1 MTATA
6 EVRKTQSSPTV
17 DRLRRVGSQ
26 VLKHGFMIA
35 MALFSLGPFLWL
47 VGIALRPVKETYVTP
62 MPLLPRTLTLENFDY
77 VWRKVPQM
85 AIIYR
90 NSLVVTGVTVAS
102 AIIVTSLAG
111 YAFARLRF
119 PGRDIVFWSV
129 LITMF
134 MPRVMTIPALYQLL
148 HKFKLID
155 TWPGLFL
162 PYTAY
167 WLPLNLFIMRSAFEG
182 IPKDLEDAAIIDG
195 CSHWRAFWRVMLP
208 LAASSAVTVGIFT
221 FVPVWGEYIFA
232 FTFTET
238 LKAMTLGPGI
248 KLLQP
253 GPATGEWT
261 FPVAACAALLAFTPA
276 ILIYIG
282 FQRWFSKGLLEGALK
297 F

>member
-1 MTATA
+1 MTASA
-6 EVRKTQSSPTV
+6 QVRPAKPRMTPE
-17 DRLRRVGSQ
+17 RLRRYLNEA
-26 VLKHGFMIA
+26 LKHGFMWA
-35 MALFSLGPFLWL
+35 VALFSLAPFLWL
-47 VGIALRPVKETYVTP
+47 LGIAFRPESETYTTP
-62 MPLLPRTLTLENFDY
+62 MPLLPKTLTLENFTY
-77 VWRKVPQM
+77 AFTRVPELVV
-85 AIIYR
+85 IYR
-90 NSLVVTGVTVAS
+90 NSIIVTGVTVAS
-102 AIIVTSLAG
+102 VIVITSLAG
-111 YAFARLRF
+111 YAFARLDF
-119 PGRDIVFWSV
+119 PGRNLIFWSV
-129 LITMF
+129 LVTMF

-148 HKFKLID
+148 SKFDLLD

-167 WLPLNLFIMRSAFEG
+167 WLPLNMFIMRSAFEA

-195 CSHWRAFWRVMLP
+195 CSNWRAFWQVMLP

-232 FTFTET
+232 FTFTST
-238 LKAMTLGPGI
+238 MDAMTLGPGI

>member
-1 MTATA
+1 MAADTLAGRMGSVA
-6 EVRKTQSSPTV
+6 WN
-17 DRLRRVGSQ
+17 RVWRYGSQ
-26 VLKHGFMIA
+26 ILRHGFMVA
-35 MALFSLGPFLWL
+35 TALFSLAPFLWL
-47 VGIALRPVKETYVTP
+47 LGIAFRPESETYTTP
-62 MPLLPRTLTLENFDY
+62 MPLLPRTLTLENFAY
-77 VWRKVPQM
+77 AFRRVPEL
-85 AIIYR
+85 ATIYR

-102 AIIVTSLAG
+102 VIIVTSLAG

-119 PGRDIVFWSV
+119 PGRDLIFWSV

-148 HKFKLID
+148 KTFGLLD
-155 TWPGLFL
+155 TWAGLFL

-167 WLPLNLFIMRSAFEG
+167 WLPLNVFIMRSAFEA
-182 IPKDLEDAAIIDG
+182 IPKDLEDAATIDG
-195 CSHWRAFWRVMLP
+195 CSNWRAFWQVMLP

-232 FTFTET
+232 FTFTDT

-276 ILIYIG
+276 ILIYVG

>member
-1 MTATA
+1 MTASERLGRVDTLA
-6 EVRKTQSSPTV
+6 WVRV
-17 DRLRRVGSQ
+17 RRYGSQ
-26 VLKHGFMIA
+26 VLKHGFMLA
-35 MALFSLGPFLWL
+35 TGLFALAPFLWL
-47 VGIALRPVKETYVTP
+47 LGIAFRPESETYTTP
-62 MPLLPRTLTLENFDY
+62 MPLLPRSLTLENFAY
-77 VWRKVPQM
+77 AFRRVPEL

-90 NSLVVTGVTVAS
+90 NSIVVTGITVAS
-102 AIIVTSLAG
+102 VILVTALAG

-119 PGRDIVFWSV
+119 PGRDLIFWAV

-148 HKFKLID
+148 NKFRLLD
-155 TWPGLFL
+155 TWASLFL

-167 WLPLNLFIMRSAFEG
+167 WLPLNVFIMRSAFEA
-182 IPKDLEDAAIIDG
+182 IPKDLEDVATIDG
-195 CSHWRAFWRVMLP
+195 CSNWRAFWQVMLP
-208 LAASSAVTVGIFT
+208 LAANSAVTVGIFT

-232 FTFTET
+232 FTFTNT

-261 FPVAACAALLAFTPA
+261 FPVAACAVLLAFTPA

-282 FQRWFSKGLLEGALK
+282 FQRWFTRGLLEGALK